1 VSDGPVVLL
10 VGDVALLHDA
20 GGLLAGRRLGLDLD
34 VVLLNN
40 DGGGIFEF
48 LPVAGATDLFEEHV
62 ATPHGADFAH
72 LAAFYGCAFERAED
86 LDGVAAALG
95 RGGTSI
101 VEVRTDRAENL
112 ALHRRATEAAM
123 AAIA

>member
-1 VSDGPVVLL
+1 MPRGPVP
-10 VGDVALLHDA
+10 LH
-20 GGLLAGRRLGLDLD
+20 GSCGLLAGRRLGLDLD
-34 VVLLNN
+34 VVLLDN

-48 LPVAGATDLFEEHV
+48 LPVAGERDLFEEHV
-62 ATPHGADFAH
+62 ATPHGVDFAH
-72 LAAFYGCAFERAED
+72 LAAFYGCAFRRAAD
-86 LDGVAAALG
+86 LDAVGDALG
-95 RGGTSI
+95 RGGTTI